1 MFLIL
6 STIAASIHV
15 SIMKNKLLKILKSK
29 DDIISGEL
37 LCEELGVSRV
47 SVWKHIKK
55 LQESGYEIESSS
67 KGYRFISAPDAL
79 YPWEFPDRESTIHY
93 FEEIPSTME
102 TAKELARKGCPSFT
116 VVIAGR
122 QIKGRGRL
130 KRTWHSDNGGLY
142 FTLVVR
148 PKIPPSMMSRI
159 SFAASLNL
167 ARTLRE
173 DYGVDAMVKW
183 PNDILVNEKKL
194 SGMLCEMEV
203 ESDMV
208 SFLNIGIG
216 LNVNN
221 DPKEKEPNSVSLK
234 ELLGREVPRKEV
246 LCGFLDRLEKEL
258 SKDNLDHIIPE
269 WKKYTL
275 TLNRHVRI
283 VTTNAELEG
292 KAVDVDDS
300 GALLLEQ
307 ADKSIKKVFYGD
319 CFHNE

>member
-1 MFLIL
+1 
-6 STIAASIHV
+6 
-15 SIMKNKLLKILKSK
+15 MKSKLLKILKSK
-29 DDIISGEL
+29 SDIISGEL

-55 LQESGYEIESSS
+55 LQELGYEIESSS
-67 KGYRFISAPDAL
+67 KGYKFISAPDAL
-79 YPWEFPDRESTIHY
+79 YSWEFPDRESTIHY
-93 FEEIPSTME
+93 FDEIPSTME

-122 QIKGRGRL
+122 QNKGRGRL

-148 PKIPPSMMSRI
+148 PQIPPAMMSKI

-173 DYGVDAMVKW
+173 DYDVDAMVKW

-221 DPKEKEPNSVSLK
+221 DPTEKEPNSISLK
-234 ELLGREVPRKEV
+234 ELLGREVPRKDV
-246 LCGFLDRLEKEL
+246 LSGFLDRLEKEL
-258 SKDNLDHIIPE
+258 SKDNFDHIIPE

-275 TLNRHVRI
+275 TLNRQVRI
-283 VTTNAELEG
+283 VTTSTELEG
-292 KAVDVDDS
+292 KAVDVDDN

-319 CFHNE
+319 CFHNV